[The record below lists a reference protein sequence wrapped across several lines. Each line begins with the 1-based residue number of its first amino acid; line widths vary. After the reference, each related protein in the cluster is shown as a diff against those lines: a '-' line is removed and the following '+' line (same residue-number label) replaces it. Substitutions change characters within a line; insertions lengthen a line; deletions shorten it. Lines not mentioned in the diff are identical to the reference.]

1 LVTDALQKRFPNN
14 ATAQAHWGE
23 LLTTYQASGLA
34 PPNMPQ
40 EVAAGER
47 GLRAHIWEAML
58 YRYLSER
65 GFKFRPS
72 LGRVDGFDQDKG
84 ASQRDEGG
92 EVVRGFLAAQGDTL
106 EALDFADALFN
117 AGAALVEDFG
127 EEFGLGLG
135 VLAVR
140 DGGADGAPARRL
152 AVGLGVVSL
161 VAEHRSRGDVWADVE
176 QDFEIAAVA
185 GLAAG

>member
-1 LVTDALQKRFPNN
+1 M
-14 ATAQAHWGE
+14 ATSE
-23 LLTTYQASGLA
+23 LAAMTTWWIEYANGDRSGRYDSEPEA
-34 PPNMPQ
+34 
-40 EVAAGER
+40 
-47 GLRAHIWEAML
+47 WEAVVEFQSADH
-58 YRYLSER
+58 LS
-65 GFKFRPS
+65 RPAW